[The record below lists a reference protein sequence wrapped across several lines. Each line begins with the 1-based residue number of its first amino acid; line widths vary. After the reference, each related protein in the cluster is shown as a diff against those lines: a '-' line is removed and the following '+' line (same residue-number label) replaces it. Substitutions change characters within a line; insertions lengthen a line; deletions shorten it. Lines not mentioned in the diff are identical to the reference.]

1 MIKKKRKTLIIAEAG
16 VNHNGEIKIAKKLI
30 DLASQAGA
38 DYIKFQSFK
47 TENLVT
53 KNAMKAKYQIRN
65 NNKSNQSQ
73 FKMLK
78 KLELSRKDHI
88 QLIDYCKKRKIK
100 FLSSVFDIES
110 FDLLNALNQ
119 KIIKIPS
126 SEINNIPLLRYISK
140 FNKKLIVSTGMSSLL
155 DIKKNIK
162 ILTKNIINIRNI
174 SVLHCISSYPTLD
187 SEVNLK
193 VISTLKKAFKCRIGY
208 SDHTEGI
215 EIPIAA
221 VALGAEII
229 EKHFTL
235 NKHLSGPDHRISLD
249 ANEFKTMVNYIRNIE
264 KALGSSKKVPMKSEM
279 KNYDFIR
286 KSIVAKKIIKKGDIF
301 SEKNLTVKRPGNGI
315 SPLNWDKL
323 IGKKSEINYKPDMLI
338 KW

>member
-1 MIKKKRKTLIIAEAG
+1 MIKKKKKTLIIAEAG

-30 DLASQAGA
+30 DLASQTGA
-38 DYIKFQSFK
+38 DYIKFQTFK

-65 NNKSNQSQ
+65 SNKSDRSQ

-140 FNKKLIVSTGMSSLL
+140 FKKKLIVSTGMSSLL

-162 ILTKNIINIRNI
+162 ILTKNIINIKDI
-174 SVLHCISSYPTLD
+174 SILHCISSYPTLD
-187 SEVNLK
+187 SDVNLK
-193 VISTLKKAFKCRIGY
+193 VMSTLKKAFKCRIGY
-208 SDHTEGI
+208 SDHTKGI

-221 VALGAEII
+221 VAASPVLHACAGPGQRVDAGRAVTESRNFDAPPLPVSGCRRGPIPGRRWHHDCSLLPPVQDQASCCAL
-229 EKHFTL
+229 HFHCAT
-235 NKHLSGPDHRISLD
+235 S
-249 ANEFKTMVNYIRNIE
+249 
-264 KALGSSKKVPMKSEM
+264 
-279 KNYDFIR
+279 
-286 KSIVAKKIIKKGDIF
+286 
-301 SEKNLTVKRPGNGI
+301 
-315 SPLNWDKL
+315 
-323 IGKKSEINYKPDMLI
+323 
-338 KW
+338 

>member
-1 MIKKKRKTLIIAEAG
+1 MINKKKKTLIIAEAG

-65 NNKSNQSQ
+65 NNKSDRSQ

-88 QLIDYCKKRKIK
+88 QLINYCKKRKIK

-110 FDLLNALNQ
+110 FNLLNDLNQ

-140 FNKKLIVSTGMSSLL
+140 FKKKLIVSTGMSSLL

-162 ILTKNIINIRNI
+162 ILTKNIINISDI

-187 SEVNLK
+187 SDVNLK
-193 VISTLKKAFKCRIGY
+193 VMSTLKKAFKCRIGY

-235 NKHLSGPDHRISLD
+235 SKHLSGPDHKVSLD
-249 ANEFKTMVNYIRNIE
+249 SNEFKTMVHYIRNVE
-264 KALGSSKKVPMKSEM
+264 KALGSNKKAPMKSEM

-286 KSIVAKKIIKKGDIF
+286 KSIVAKRIIKKGDIF

>member
-1 MIKKKRKTLIIAEAG
+1 MKKINKITIIAEAG
-16 VNHNGEIKIAKKLI
+16 VNHNGRLDLALKLI
-30 DLASQAGA
+30 DAAKDCGA
-38 DYIKFQSFK
+38 DAIKFQIYK
-47 TENLVT
+47 T
-53 KNAMKAKYQIRN
+53 KNIIIKNASKANYQKKTTDIN
-65 NNKSNQSQ
+65 VSQ
-73 FKMLK
+73 YEMLK
-78 KLELSRKDHI
+78 KLELSDAQH
-88 QLIDYCKKRKIK
+88 LKIK
-100 FLSSVFDIES
+100 KHCEIKKINYMSSVFDIES

-126 SEINNIPLLRYISK
+126 SEINNIPLLRYISQFK
-140 FNKKLIVSTGMSSLL
+140 KKLIVSTGMSSLL

-162 ILTKNIINIRNI
+162 ILTKNIINIRDI
-174 SVLHCISSYPTLD
+174 SILHCISSYPTLD
-187 SEVNLK
+187 SDVNLK
-193 VISTLKKAFKCRIGY
+193 VMSTLKKAFKCRIGY

-235 NKHLSGPDHRISLD
+235 SKHLSGPDHKVSLD
-249 ANEFKTMVNYIRNIE
+249 SNEFKTMVHYIRNVE
-264 KALGSSKKVPMKSEM
+264 KALGSNKKAPMKSEM

-286 KSIVAKKIIKKGDIF
+286 KSIVAKRIIKKGDIF